1 MKLEEFEERI
11 FDVIN
16 ESDEICIS
24 DLKIF
29 DKKGG
34 LAVTVADGS
43 RFVVKCFSVDP
54 RV

>member
-43 RFVVKCFSVDP
+43 RFVVKCFSVEP

>member
-1 MKLEEFEERI
+1 MTVEEFEERI

-16 ESDEICIS
+16 ESDEICIN
-24 DLKIF
+24 DLESF
-29 DKKGG
+29 DKSGG

-43 RFVVKCFSVDP
+43 RFVVKCFSVEP